1 MGPSAAPMS
10 LQFVPITS
18 ALALLAFAAAC
29 APGPASSRARDA
41 DPNHGRELAQAAG
54 CGACHVVPGIEG
66 SPGAD
71 QIGPPLAGF
80 FRRASIAGMLPNTP
94 DELLNWLRAPQSLKP
109 GNAMPDL
116 GLSDADA
123 RDIAAYLYLIR

>member
-1 MGPSAAPMS
+1 MGPSTALMS
-10 LQFVPITS
+10 LQFNPSTS
-18 ALALLAFAAAC
+18 AVMLLALAAAC
-29 APGPASSRARDA
+29 APGPASSRAREV

-54 CGACHVVPGIEG
+54 CGACHIVPGVETP
-66 SPGAD
+66 PGGD

-80 FRRASIAGMLPNTP
+80 ARRASIAGMLPNTP

-109 GNAMPDL
+109 GDAMPDL

-123 RDIAAYLYLIR
+123 RDIAAYLYLIH